1 MICTKGKLDIIS
13 NSITYFIELYDVG
26 MSNNLENMDFSRYS
40 LNVWLIL
47 DLVFLQN
54 FDSNFLTRY

>member
-13 NSITYFIELYDVG
+13 NSNTYFIELYDVG

-40 LNVWLIL
+40 LNV
-47 DLVFLQN
+47 
-54 FDSNFLTRY
+54 